1 MKIHEMIANMGKKKF
16 ATQISQEVFRD
27 LQAYVSESNRKISD
41 VVDEAI
47 EAHLKTVR
55 VRPAFR
61 SAAEQIINQHSKSVR
76 RLAK

>member
-1 MKIHEMIANMGKKKF
+1 MKMHEIIVSMGKKKF
-16 ATQISQEVFRD
+16 ATQISQEVFKD

-61 SAAEQIINQHSKSVR
+61 SAAEQIVNQHSEALR
-76 RLAK
+76 HLAK